1 MFARELTNANDQE
14 DLDCVKKERP
24 MTKMQKFTGIRMPKD
39 NLAYYLKM
47 STRVTFVHNNS
58 GGITIRALT
67 LIRAKYSLAGIN
79 YRDSGLKQ
87 SNEHVSKMGCV
98 LKREFYIKDAKNPE
112 KVDKDLMFKC
122 RVYRRIRYDTDDQ
135 GQHLAE
141 GRKVYDWKVKV
152 MQMQEPFSLD
162 YIVVKRL
169 PCKLKYIESHL
180 Q

>member
-58 GGITIRALT
+58 GGISIRALS

-79 YRDSGLKQ
+79 YRDSGLK
-87 SNEHVSKMGCV
+87 
-98 LKREFYIKDAKNPE
+98 
-112 KVDKDLMFKC
+112 
-122 RVYRRIRYDTDDQ
+122 
-135 GQHLAE
+135 
-141 GRKVYDWKVKV
+141 
-152 MQMQEPFSLD
+152 
-162 YIVVKRL
+162 
-169 PCKLKYIESHL
+169 
-180 Q
+180 